1 MMNGGEQGLKNRQ
14 QSHRRKGS
22 HTPLTFLRSLGIM
35 RQQIRIGRALRAPP
49 MMRFLIIL
57 SLVLVLAPACRK
69 ADEQPPPSGR
79 KWTERE
85 IRTLQ
90 GKTREEVKDLLGRPD
105 GFYTRS
111 AEGRWHYSNILLD
124 NEGAGPPRRV
134 WVIVYF
140 SQFGERRAT
149 IIEIHEHIE
158 GE

>member
-1 MMNGGEQGLKNRQ
+1 
-14 QSHRRKGS
+14 
-22 HTPLTFLRSLGIM
+22 
-35 RQQIRIGRALRAPP
+35 

-69 ADEQPPPSGR
+69 ADEQPSPSER

-90 GKTREEVKDLLGRPD
+90 GKTMEEVKDLLGRPD

-124 NEGAGPPRRV
+124 SEGAGLPRRV

-140 SQFGERRAT
+140 SQFGQRRAT
-149 IIEIHEHIE
+149 LVEIHEHIE